1 MYLSNERK
9 ETMHSDKFVSSW
21 KDDVYHRTFGEEEL
35 QQLSPDSAESLEG
48 VMELSD
54 EMLEYVRGGQGAQP
68 MLNLGLNLNIN
79 LGLNIGIGLG

>member
-9 ETMHSDKFVSSW
+9 KTMSSNKIVRSW
-21 KDDVYHRTFGEEEL
+21 KDDVYHRTFGEEEH
-35 QQLSPDSAESLEG
+35 QQLSLDSAESLEG

-68 MLNLGLNLNIN
+68 TLDLGLNLNIN